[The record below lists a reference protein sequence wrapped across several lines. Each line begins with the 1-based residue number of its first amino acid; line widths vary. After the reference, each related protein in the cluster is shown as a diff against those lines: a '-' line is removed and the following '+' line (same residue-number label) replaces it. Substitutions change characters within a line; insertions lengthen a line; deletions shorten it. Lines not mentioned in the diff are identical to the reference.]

1 MRQLPR
7 SLSVVVLLGISYWN
21 VIAQPA
27 TALPPPTP
35 TPLGRIQG
43 QCRNVEA
50 FYGGRMDDFAAPAD
64 PVVRSPGLQNHGRQ
78 RTLVGYDT
86 GGRNRHVGDSFR
98 FRGLRGTTVCFAVLE
113 ARVRYTTL
121 DPNTLN
127 DTYAAGILSAAG
139 NDYVSGPVWRSG
151 DPKTKT
157 LSIELPRERIA
168 AMLARSPDWLDVW
181 LQDETIVD
189 WIRLTIVYQ

>member
-1 MRQLPR
+1 MRRISR
-7 SLSVVVLLGISYWN
+7 SVCLAVLISCGYVELS
-21 VIAQPA
+21 AQVPG
-27 TALPPPTP
+27 TLPPPTP

-43 QCRNVEA
+43 QCRDVEA

-64 PVVRSPGLQNHGRQ
+64 SVVRSPGLENHGRQ

-98 FRGLRGTTVCFAVLE
+98 FRGLRGTSVCFAVLE

-121 DPNTLN
+121 DSNTLT
-127 DTYAAGILSAAG
+127 DTYAVGILSASG
-139 NDYVSGPVWRSG
+139 NDYVSGSVWRSG

-157 LSIELPRERIA
+157 LSIELPRDRIA
-168 AMLARSPDWLDVW
+168 AILARSPDWIDVW
-181 LQDETIVD
+181 IQDETIVD